1 MNKDSIKNRFY
12 VESPL
17 GEDLVDSRDMLARMV
32 CLVAVAEG
40 FFARSFKEESKE
52 LDDADKDELKAY
64 QELRAEI
71 GEEYFDKGISFIK
84 DTYFSQAMRDDFLEF
99 NQIDEAL
106 ECYID
111 FDAWETACSMD
122 YTEIEIGGYAYSYRG

>member
-1 MNKDSIKNRFY
+1 MEAVKKPSY
-12 VESPL
+12 VHNPL
-17 GEDLVDSRDMLARMV
+17 GEDYLDSRDMLAR
-32 CLVAVAEG
+32 
-40 FFARSFKEESKE
+40 ARYLESESE
-52 LDDADKDELKAY
+52 LDDEDKDELKSY

-71 GEEYFDKGISFIK
+71 GEGYFDMGVTFIK

-111 FDAWETACSMD
+111 FDAWETDRSMD
-122 YTEIEIGGYAYSYRG
+122 YDEISIGGYTYSYRL

>member
-1 MNKDSIKNRFY
+1 MSEVIKAVKEASYAHN
-12 VESPL
+12 PL
-17 GEDLVDSRDMLARMV
+17 GEDYLDSRDMLARIEY
-32 CLVAVAEG
+32 L
-40 FFARSFKEESKE
+40 ESESE
-52 LDDADKDELKAY
+52 LDDEDKDELKSY

-71 GEEYFDKGISFIK
+71 GEEYFNMGVTFIK
-84 DTYFSQAMRDDFLEF
+84 DTYFSEAMRDDFLEF

-122 YTEIEIGGYAYSYRG
+122 YTDIEIGGYTYSYRL